1 MPSYWAGW
9 IDVFKAL
16 GIWIISVLLLLVIP
30 VITALPHMIYQV
42 VKFGPV
48 ALQPNAIKGDKL
60 LLFYSVLG
68 ILPAHLLTLLVVW
81 LLLTRGGRRHSF
93 WSSVGWEWPDGISA
107 KKVAWVSALVAVGL
121 YAVAWGVT
129 TLYHGEKTDLDIL
142 IESSVYTRIT
152 TAIIAF
158 TTAPLVEE
166 LIYRGVIYPAV
177 EKVTGM
183 WFAVAVVTLLFAGVH
198 VWQYRTNVAVI
209 VVITLLSLTV
219 TVARA
224 VSRKLIPSYIIHLVF
239 NGVQSVLLILG
250 SFIDKD
256 FLK

>member
-1 MPSYWAGW
+1 M
-9 IDVFKAL
+9 DVLKAL
-16 GIWIISVLLLLVIP
+16 VIWALSVVLLLIVP

-42 VKFGPV
+42 MKFGP
-48 ALQPNAIKGDKL
+48 ASLQPDAIKGDKL

-68 ILPAHLLTLLVVW
+68 IIPAHLLTLLLIW
-81 LLLTRGGRRHSF
+81 LLFTRGGRRHSF
-93 WSSVGWEWPDGISA
+93 WKSVGWEWPDGVSA
-107 KKVAWVSALVAVGL
+107 TKVAWVSSLVAVGL
-121 YAVAWGVT
+121 YGLAWGIT
-129 TLYHGEKTDLDIL
+129 TVYHGEKTDLDIL
-142 IESSVYTRIT
+142 IESSAYTRIT

-183 WFAVAVVTLLFAGVH
+183 WFAVGVVTLLFAGVH

-209 VVITLLSLTV
+209 LVITLLSLTV

-224 VSRKLIPSYIIHLVF
+224 VTRKLIPSYIIHLVF

-250 SFIDKD
+250 TFIDKD